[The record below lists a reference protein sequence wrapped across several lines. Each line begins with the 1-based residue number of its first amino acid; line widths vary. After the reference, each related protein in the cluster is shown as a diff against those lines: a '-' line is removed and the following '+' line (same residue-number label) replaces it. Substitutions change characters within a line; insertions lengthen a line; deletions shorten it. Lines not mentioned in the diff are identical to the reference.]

1 MTSVLRELLLI
12 ESIDLGQLVEEYRS
26 FFLALLPSVFILAI
40 LIEYLDQLEPF
51 VLVKRAFISILI
63 LTSVTTFYHQSIETS
78 MEVADEIL
86 SSQKQGNI
94 LLMDMFDGV
103 NHWDMIKYEDQFK
116 KFYKD
121 RNPLTGTFAFLKYHL
136 FDSFVNDAFTVTIY
150 FITKLCFIIL
160 KVVYSLVYYLGYGL
174 IGIPCLLYLFPT
186 MGSVLRGATLS
197 YVWCLIV
204 PHILV
209 FIISMIGTEINKG
222 YVSGQ
227 IIGGSMMG
235 TSLLFILTLFI
246 AFTPLIGTMILSGS
260 GASSAGG
267 IIASMGANYV
277 MNLPKNG
284 FRSGV
289 SLLSGAPM
297 SPKMKLAKEA
307 IGGSYKLTSKASGA
321 IFSKFRG
328 SGSNKSSILRDAN
341 PMQGER
347 VTDMEHVSKFI
358 NSVQKDMGASALV
371 SANGKKVRDIRFR
384 LGPTSSN
391 QNLIERDSNA
401 KISKSGKVDKR
412 SEKTTHDHRRGERP
426 SQSNPARNW
435 ELHKLR
441 TKR

>member
-51 VLVKRAFISILI
+51 ALVKRAFISILI

-103 NHWDMIKYEDQFK
+103 NHWDKIKYEDQFR

-121 RNPLTGTFAFLKYHL
+121 RNTLTGTFAFLKYHL

-174 IGIPCLLYLFPT
+174 IGIPCLLYMFPA

-222 YVSGQ
+222 YVFG
-227 IIGGSMMG
+227 
-235 TSLLFILTLFI
+235 
-246 AFTPLIGTMILSGS
+246 
-260 GASSAGG
+260 
-267 IIASMGANYV
+267 
-277 MNLPKNG
+277 
-284 FRSGV
+284 
-289 SLLSGAPM
+289 
-297 SPKMKLAKEA
+297 
-307 IGGSYKLTSKASGA
+307 
-321 IFSKFRG
+321 
-328 SGSNKSSILRDAN
+328 
-341 PMQGER
+341 
-347 VTDMEHVSKFI
+347 
-358 NSVQKDMGASALV
+358 
-371 SANGKKVRDIRFR
+371 
-384 LGPTSSN
+384 
-391 QNLIERDSNA
+391 
-401 KISKSGKVDKR
+401 
-412 SEKTTHDHRRGERP
+412 
-426 SQSNPARNW
+426 
-435 ELHKLR
+435 
-441 TKR
+441 